1 MTTMCAYMFA
11 EFVSQIS
18 LVHSPLLQKSMP
30 EMALPESAASVDPDL
45 SSSVPFGSLRESKFA
60 HPHFD
65 RWQQKSNSNQ
75 EATTTQFQPHSL
87 PAYSGGI
94 GAYFPDPD
102 NANTVTN
109 TSNELSG
116 IGGLLEG
123 GNNNYSRDV
132 AGITDEYSQLTLENT
147 SFDNGRPNHT
157 ISDENLSSSLTAL
170 DMMTRIR
177 QTAPLTLQSQLDT
190 SQPNNAEN
198 PSITRLMENNSFHQH
213 EQNEQQ
219 LQYSAAQQPLTRH
232 LGENTVGG
240 NTDDPDTF
248 GAFDFELDE

>member
-109 TSNELSG
+109 TSNG

-177 QTAPLTLQSQLDT
+177 ETAPLTLQSQLDT

-232 LGENTVGG
+232 LGENTTGG

>member
-1 MTTMCAYMFA
+1 MFA

-18 LVHSPLLQKSMP
+18 LVSFSSSTKSMP

-60 HPHFD
+60 YPHFD
-65 RWQQKSNSNQ
+65 RWQQRSNSNQ

-94 GAYFPDPD
+94 GAYFPDPS

-109 TSNELSG
+109 ASNELSG

-123 GNNNYSRDV
+123 DNNNYSRDV
-132 AGITDEYSQLTLENT
+132 VAGITDGYSQLTLENT

-157 ISDENLSSSLTAL
+157 INDENLSSSLTAL

-198 PSITRLMENNSFHQH
+198 PRITRLMENNSFQQH

-219 LQYSAAQQPLTRH
+219 LQYSAAQRH
-232 LGENTVGG
+232 LGENTAGG

>member
-1 MTTMCAYMFA
+1 
-11 EFVSQIS
+11 
-18 LVHSPLLQKSMP
+18 MP

-94 GAYFPDPD
+94 GAYFPDPN

-109 TSNELSG
+109 TSNESSG

-123 GNNNYSRDV
+123 DNNT
-132 AGITDEYSQLTLENT
+132 GITDQYSQLTLENT
-147 SFDNGRPNHT
+147 AFDNGRPNHT
-157 ISDENLSSSLTAL
+157 INDENLSSSLTAL

-198 PSITRLMENNSFHQH
+198 PTRITRLTENNSFHQH

-219 LQYSAAQQPLTRH
+219 LQYSAAQQTLTRH
-232 LGENTVGG
+232 IGENTAGG

>member
-1 MTTMCAYMFA
+1 MHILCLL
-11 EFVSQIS
+11 S
-18 LVHSPLLQKSMP
+18 LKSLLFHCPLLQKSMP

-65 RWQQKSNSNQ
+65 RWQQKSSNSNQ
-75 EATTTQFQPHSL
+75 EATTTLFQPHSL
-87 PAYSGGI
+87 PTSCGI
-94 GAYFPDPD
+94 GAYFPDPS
-102 NANTVTN
+102 NANTITN

-123 GNNNYSRDV
+123 DNNNYSRDV

-147 SFDNGRPNHT
+147 AFDNGRPNHT
-157 ISDENLSSSLTAL
+157 INDENLSSSLTAL

-198 PSITRLMENNSFHQH
+198 PRITRSMENDSFHQH

-232 LGENTVGG
+232 LGENTAGG

>member
-1 MTTMCAYMFA
+1 M
-11 EFVSQIS
+11 S
-18 LVHSPLLQKSMP
+18 LKSFLFHSHSPLLQISMP
-30 EMALPESAASVDPDL
+30 EMSLPESAASVDPDL

-65 RWQQKSNSNQ
+65 RWQQVNQ

-87 PAYSGGI
+87 PAYSSGI
-94 GAYFPDPD
+94 GTYFPDPS

-123 GNNNYSRDV
+123 DNNNYSRDVV

-157 ISDENLSSSLTAL
+157 IDDENLSSSLTAL

-198 PSITRLMENNSFHQH
+198 PRITRLMENDSFHQH
-213 EQNEQQ
+213 EQNNEQQ
-219 LQYSAAQQPLTRH
+219 LQYSAAHQPRH
-232 LGENTVGG
+232 LGENTAGG